1 MNQLFDE
8 NGMLRTS
15 FVKIPITV
23 AKSGDRNGAKIVKE
37 YLSQFNVGSSVSQV
51 EFTSKKRSTCTRA
64 VVVGCVR
71 FLEEKKIVK
80 INRGKSRN
88 SPINITILRKVEVD

>member
-8 NGMLRTS
+8 IGMLRTS
-15 FVKIPITV
+15 FERIPIT
-23 AKSGDRNGAKIVKE
+23 APKSGDRNGAKIVKE
-37 YLSQFNVGSSVSQV
+37 YLSQFNVGNSISQV
-51 EFTSKKRSTCTRA
+51 QLVSRLRSVCTRA

-88 SPINITILRKVEVD
+88 SPINITILRKVEID